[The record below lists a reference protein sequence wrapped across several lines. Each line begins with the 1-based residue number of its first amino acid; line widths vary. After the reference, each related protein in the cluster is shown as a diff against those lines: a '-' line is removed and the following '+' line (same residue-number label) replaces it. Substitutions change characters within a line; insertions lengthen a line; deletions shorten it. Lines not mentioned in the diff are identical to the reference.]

1 MLVIGLTGGI
11 GCGKSSVARI
21 FSALGAAVI
30 DTDEIAHCLT
40 AKGAP
45 ALAAIIEQFGSG
57 YLLPDGNLDRARLRK
72 QVFSDHATKEK
83 LEKLLHPL
91 IKQQVISEMAEVEG
105 PYLVLAIPLFFE
117 TGAYRDLVDRVLV
130 VDCDE
135 NQQISRTMSRSR
147 LSADEV
153 RTIIAQQ
160 ASREER
166 IEQADDILSNRG
178 DPADLEKHT
187 VDLHRHY
194 LTLALRWQS

>member
-11 GCGKSSVARI
+11 GCGKSSVARV
-21 FSALGAAVI
+21 FAALGAAVI
-30 DTDEIAHCLT
+30 DTDEIAHRLT

-45 ALAAIIEQFGSG
+45 ALATIIEQFGSS

-72 QVFSDHATKEK
+72 QVFSDHASKEK

-91 IKQQVISEMAEVEG
+91 IKQQVISEMAEAQG
-105 PYLVLAIPLFFE
+105 PYLVLVIPLFFE

-147 LSADEV
+147 FSADEV

-160 ASREER
+160 APREER
-166 IEQADDILSNRG
+166 IKQADDILSNRG
-178 DPADLEKHT
+178 DPADLEKHGE
-187 VDLHRHY
+187 DLHRHY
-194 LTLALRWQS
+194 LALALRRQT